1 MKFGGRLCAALGPLA
16 AETASP
22 SSPAG
27 AAFLTASSQKRAATP
42 GRGRTDA
49 DLATA
54 GRTLTQCR
62 MLSRTGRT
70 LAFRVSIIAGLT
82 ATGASELL
90 SGQVR
95 VRRFE
100 QNPIV
105 RPGMLPGSDG
115 ANINGPSLI
124 RTPAWLP
131 NALGRYYLYFAH
143 HGGKYIRLAYA
154 DRLEGPWRIH
164 EPGTLELTGAPG
176 ARGHV
181 ASPDVFVDEER
192 REIRMYFHGPAKAA
206 SGQKTFVAR
215 SRDGLRFTASDEIL
229 GSFYMRLFR
238 WQGWWYGMAKGG
250 LLFRSRDGL
259 TNFEKG
265 HNPFP
270 GGNARDEEAN
280 DAGPRHVAL
289 HVAGSALH
297 VYYTSIGD
305 APERILRT
313 DIDLTP
319 GWTEW
324 RTAGEVEVLRPETEY
339 EGAHLPVTKSTAGAA
354 RAAEHALRDPG
365 IFVDEDG
372 RVYLLYSVAGEQG
385 IAVAELTTDGGGS
398 AAAPQPA
405 RPTIL
410 IIYADPGWRDVGYR
424 GSGFHETPNI
434 DRLAR
439 EEHEL
444 LTGARRRR

>member
-1 MKFGGRLCAALGPLA
+1 
-16 AETASP
+16 
-22 SSPAG
+22 
-27 AAFLTASSQKRAATP
+27 
-42 GRGRTDA
+42 
-49 DLATA
+49 
-54 GRTLTQCR
+54 

-70 LAFRVSIIAGLT
+70 LALRVSIIAGLT

-164 EPGTLELTGAPG
+164 EPGTLELTDAPG

-339 EGAHLPVTKSTAGAA
+339 EGAHLPVTESTAGAA

-365 IFVDEDG
+365 IFVDADG

-385 IAVAELTTDGGGS
+385 IAVAELTTDGSGS

-410 IIYADPGWRDVGYR
+410 MIYADPGWRDVGYR
-424 GSGFHETPNI
+424 GSDFHETPNI